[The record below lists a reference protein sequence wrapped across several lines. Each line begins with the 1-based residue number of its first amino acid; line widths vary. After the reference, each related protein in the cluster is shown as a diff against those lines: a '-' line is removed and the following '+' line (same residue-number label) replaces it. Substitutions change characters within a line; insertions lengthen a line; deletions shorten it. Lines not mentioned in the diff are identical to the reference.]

1 MPPDLPG
8 DGPVN
13 DGAAQ
18 TPDERWLEAW
28 LTSAWR
34 RWRLWIAL
42 RSIGGGLAVALLTR
56 AAVVSHTPLASTVA
70 VGLALRAQ

>member
-13 DGAAQ
+13 HGATP

-28 LTSAWR
+28 LTIAWR

-42 RSIGGGLAVALLTR
+42 RSIGGGVGVALLTR
-56 AAVVSHTPLASTVA
+56 AISHQSHATGIHRGGRSSES
-70 VGLALRAQ
+70 